1 LQKRK
6 EGVKQVLNSL
16 AKQLPQ
22 LSNKIENQE
31 KLVDKILLH
40 QMTVHLFLLVRLL
53 TYFLSTDDFKIRIY
67 HLRV

>member
-1 LQKRK
+1 
-6 EGVKQVLNSL
+6 
-16 AKQLPQ
+16 